1 MERAHK
7 GRVPFNQIIIIIK
20 GPIKR
25 DIKRQ
30 TWAGTHA
37 GAPNRPQMDPIYL
50 ATVRAKGRKC
60 TVQRAGSKATTR
72 NWDKWTGCLA
82 PSSFLLSALLFGN
95 WDWFAPQNFQLQSCS
110 CFSDAYVSNLLC
122 CCLLLLLLPS
132 YDSNT
137 HCSLLTVFLKRPFYC
152 IVLFVLI
159 ILDRFV
165 AMWDCFSA
173 CGARYILKYQI
184 KQQPGARLY
193 FLKPFIRTQRLL
205 SLAQRTEAC

>member
-30 TWAGTHA
+30 TWAGTHV
-37 GAPNRPQMDPIYL
+37 GAPNRPQMGPIYL
-50 ATVRAKGRKC
+50 ATVCAKGRKC
-60 TVQRAGSKATTR
+60 TVQRAGTKATTH

-82 PSSFLLSALLFGN
+82 PSSFLLSPLLFGN
-95 WDWFAPQNFQLQSCS
+95 WDWFAPLKFPIANCS
-110 CFSDAYVSNLLC
+110 CFGDAYVSNLLC
-122 CCLLLLLLPS
+122 CLLSLPS
-132 YDSNT
+132 YDSDK
-137 HCSLLTVFLKRPFYC
+137 HCSLLTVFLKLPFYF

-159 ILDRFV
+159 ILDGFV

-173 CGARYILKYQI
+173 CSARSLLKYQM

-193 FLKPFIRTQRLL
+193 FLKALYTHTKIALTSSKGQRLV
-205 SLAQRTEAC
+205 